1 MSDWR
6 PSVARLEDLRTHISA
21 LPWLGPAA
29 LAAASLLVVAVL
41 TQADPYAADSLL
53 PGCPF
58 HALTG
63 LFCPGCGATRAVHAL
78 IHGDPLLAMR
88 MNLLATLAIPLL
100 PLMLLRSLRGPD
112 PATGW
117 LTDARLWLVLVV
129 AFSVLRNLPL
139 HPLIWL
145 APLELLARGLARAA
159 RACSRK
165 FNS

>member
-78 IHGDPLLAMR
+78 IHGDPLLALR

-112 PATGW
+112 PATDW

-139 HPLIWL
+139 HPFIWL
-145 APLELLARGLARAA
+145 APL
-159 RACSRK
+159 
-165 FNS
+165 